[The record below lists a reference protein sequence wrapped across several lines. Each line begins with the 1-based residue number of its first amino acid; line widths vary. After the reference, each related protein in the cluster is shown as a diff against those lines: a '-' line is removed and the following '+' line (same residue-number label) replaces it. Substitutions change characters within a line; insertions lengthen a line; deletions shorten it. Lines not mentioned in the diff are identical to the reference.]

1 MVLTAP
7 RACES
12 STPLRSSAAS
22 PAILGQRPN
31 APTAVGAYGVR
42 AAALFDHAP
51 DRRGR
56 AFESFVTC
64 AFVLLLKETQSLVV
78 KGRHAAFALEKSKA
92 FSVDSLPG
100 SQAQDL
106 LQQQ

>member
-1 MVLTAP
+1 MK
-7 RACES
+7 
-12 STPLRSSAAS
+12 
-22 PAILGQRPN
+22 
-31 APTAVGAYGVR
+31 

-78 KGRHAAFALEKSKA
+78 KGRHAAFAFVPERSKA